1 MDLGAR
7 FFLSPF
13 SRDYQYSHALVC
25 SFVEF
30 LAVRLWSTGVIL
42 SDLIRAYCADDDIP
56 WSQEG
61 LPFLQRLQCVSDTS
75 CLRHSS
81 HLCYVVFFSLDC
93 CQQLVSVD

>member
-1 MDLGAR
+1 MRGLSR
-7 FFLSPF
+7 VSFLAITY
-13 SRDYQYSHALVC
+13 DCQYSHALVC

-42 SDLIRAYCADDDIP
+42 SDLIRAYCAGDDIP

-75 CLRHSS
+75 CRRHAN
-81 HLCYVVFFSLDC
+81 HLCCVVSFYWTVVNM
-93 CQQLVSVD
+93 LVSVD